1 MLKSGFRITPTTNQ
15 SRLILSRSHVTAT
28 PKALAT
34 LAQPTALPQ
43 HVPPSRTVIRPSATA
58 TATVS
63 TPLMTD
69 KPPPF
74 FTHSLNIHP
83 FKMHLGGVLPSVDIA
98 YESWGTLN
106 ERRDNVIL
114 LTTGL
119 SASPHA
125 KSHAGN
131 RKDGWW
137 EKFIGPGLPLDT
149 NKYHIICT
157 NVIGGCFGTTGPSS
171 IDPIATHQNN
181 GSPTRY
187 GLNFP
192 MVTVWDMVR
201 AQFQMLDAL
210 GIPKVHSVVGS
221 SMGGMQALAAAAL
234 FPDKVDRIVS
244 ISAAAR
250 SHPYSIALRHA
261 QRQVL
266 MSDPNW
272 QNGNYYDSDA
282 FPSNGLSL
290 ARQIG
295 TITYRSGPEWEL
307 RFGRKRANPN
317 AKRGFKSDFMI
328 ETYLE
333 HQGKKWQGQYD
344 PNSLLYISRAMD
356 MFDMAERPLKDP
368 NDMDA
373 LQGPTV
379 GSQRLMDMENINNN
393 DNDHTQT
400 DYNHTHH
407 LINGMSAIQC
417 PVLVIG
423 VKSDFLIPSWQQ
435 KEIATCLRAGGNHQV
450 THFEIDGVYG
460 HDTFLLDFANVGSA
474 VKGHLEIDIRHPVPG
489 EWSI

>member
-1 MLKSGFRITPTTNQ
+1 MAGFPELLFRPT
-15 SRLILSRSHVTAT
+15 IG
-28 PKALAT
+28 
-34 LAQPTALPQ
+34 
-43 HVPPSRTVIRPSATA
+43 VPPRLA
-58 TATVS
+58 
-63 TPLMTD
+63 D
-69 KPPPF
+69 KPPAF
-74 FTHSLNIHP
+74 FTHSLNINP
-83 FKMHLGGVLPSVDIA
+83 FKLHLGGTLPSVDIA
-98 YESWGTLN
+98 YESWGALN
-106 ERRDNVIL
+106 EAKDNVIL
-114 LTTGL
+114 LTTVV

-125 KSHAGN
+125 KIRPGN

-137 EKFIGPGLPLDT
+137 EKFIGPGRPLDS
-149 NKYHIICT
+149 NKHHIICT
-157 NVIGGCFGTTGPSS
+157 NVIGGCFGSTEPSP
-171 IDPIATHQNN
+171 IDPIET

-192 MVTVWDMVR
+192 MITIWDMVR
-201 AQFQMLDAL
+201 AQFQMLEAL
-210 GIPKVHSVVGS
+210 GIRKVRSVVGS

-234 FPDKVDRIVS
+234 FPDKVGRIVS

-272 QNGNYYDSDA
+272 QNGNYYDSDK

-328 ETYLE
+328 ETYPE

-344 PNSLLYISRAMD
+344 PNSHLYISRAMD
-356 MFDMAERPLKDP
+356 MFDMAERPFKDS

-373 LQGPTV
+373 LLLSTV
-379 GSQRLMDMENINNN
+379 GSQRRVDIENSKN

-400 DYNHTHH
+400 DNNHTHH

-417 PVLVIG
+417 PALVIG
-423 VKSDFLIPSWQQ
+423 VKSDFVIPSWQQ
-435 KEIATCLRAGGNHQV
+435 KEIATCLRSGGNHQV

-460 HDTFLLDFANVGSA
+460 HDTISLDFANVGSA

-489 EWSI
+489 MWSISER

>member
-1 MLKSGFRITPTTNQ
+1 MLKSGFRIRRATN
-15 SRLILSRSHVTAT
+15 LNGLGPSRSHATAT
-28 PKALAT
+28 RKPFTT
-34 LAQPTALPQ
+34 LAQPVTPSL
-43 HVPPSRTVIRPSATA
+43 HVPPPRAVSHPTAGVSPARTE
-58 TATVS
+58 
-63 TPLMTD
+63 

-74 FTHSLNIHP
+74 FTHSLNTNP
-83 FKMHLGGVLPSVDIA
+83 FKLHLGGTLPSVDVA

-137 EKFIGPGLPLDT
+137 ENFIGPGLPLDT

-157 NVIGGCFGTTGPSS
+157 NVIGGCFGSTGPSS
-171 IDPIATHQNN
+171 IDPIATHQN

-210 GIPKVHSVVGS
+210 GIPKVHGVVGS

-234 FPDKVDRIVS
+234 FPDKVDRVVS

-272 QNGNYYDSDA
+272 QNGNYYDSDS
-282 FPSNGLSL
+282 FPSKGLGL

-295 TITYRSGPEWEL
+295 TITYRSGPEWEM
-307 RFGRKRANPN
+307 RFGRKRADPN

-356 MFDMAERPLKDP
+356 MFDMAERPLVDP
-368 NDMDA
+368 YDFDV
-373 LQGPTV
+373 LQGPP
-379 GSQRLMDMENINNN
+379 SQQLVDVAN
-393 DNDHTQT
+393 DDDHTQT
-400 DYNHTHH
+400 DYTHTQH
-407 LINGMSAIQC
+407 LINGMSPIKC

-435 KEIATCLRAGGNHQV
+435 KEIATCLREGGNHQV

-460 HDTFLLDFANVGSA
+460 HDTFLLDFSNVGSA
-474 VKGHLEIDIRHPVPG
+474 VKGHLEIDIRHPVP
-489 EWSI
+489 EKAKKIS